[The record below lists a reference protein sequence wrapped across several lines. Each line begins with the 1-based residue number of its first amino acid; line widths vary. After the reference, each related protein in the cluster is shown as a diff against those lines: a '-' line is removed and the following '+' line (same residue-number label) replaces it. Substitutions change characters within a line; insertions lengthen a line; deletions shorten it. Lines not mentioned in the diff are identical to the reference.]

1 MCTTWQIAGI
11 AFFIPEFYFVGGFCQ
26 VCQETTP
33 SSWGKSPLPETK
45 RHNALSPI
53 ADPHLSVPFQFEDL
67 GKNTIIL
74 YLYGSNG
81 SWVALQHG
89 HRGAGSK
96 TPDSHDFVAAARG
109 QQRVLVVHGHVGNLS
124 RVSSQRGEQ
133 APVIC
138 SPDFD
143 QTIIWP
149 LMPHK
154 NFQRLSERICVMC
167 AKYTGTAQTNMCRKH
182 PRAMNLP
189 EEQLQWDSAVSDF
202 GDHLRGHG
210 SHCLMFHTKQWLPP
224 LIQHLSRQFSNNY
237 GKFKEIKCF
246 VTYYQ
251 KIYYLCELDQPAG
264 KSKWL

>member
-1 MCTTWQIAGI
+1 MVEVRQNWKCRQEGEKWDSLGLQAWWSSLGWIKGRKVPEEWGILSQTAPLILPSVRTTCQTAGI
-11 AFFIPEFYFVGGFCQ
+11 AFFIPEFDFVGGFCQ
-26 VCQETTP
+26 VCQESTP
-33 SSWGKSPLPETK
+33 SGWGKSPLPEMK
-45 RHNALSPI
+45 RHDALSPI
-53 ADPHLSVPFQFEDL
+53 ADPRLSVPFQFQDL
-67 GKNTIIL
+67 GKHNIIL

-81 SWVALQHG
+81 SWVALQHS

-154 NFQRLSERICVMC
+154 NFHRLSERTRVMC
-167 AKYTGTAQTNMCRKH
+167 AKYTGTAQMNVCQKH

-189 EEQLQWDSAVSDF
+189 EEQPQWDSTVSDF
-202 GDHLRGHG
+202 GDHLWGQG
-210 SHCLMFHTKQWLPP
+210 F
-224 LIQHLSRQFSNNY
+224 
-237 GKFKEIKCF
+237 
-246 VTYYQ
+246 TY
-251 KIYYLCELDQPAG
+251 L
-264 KSKWL
+264 